1 MTISSGITPEEKNKI
16 AELRK
21 LVKDDL
27 SEYYDTD
34 FNLLR
39 WLQGHAQLSIPDVA
53 RKLRHHLKARKSTWN
68 LDKIHK
74 NERTHPIHNHWRYG
88 ITGLSGT
95 LENVI
100 VNIEQCGKTD
110 YTGMM
115 ECFSLSEVMKARI
128 YDLEV
133 MLAQCM
139 ELEKQTGK
147 QAWILYVMDV
157 TGLEYNKKLYDLI
170 TGSMRSLA
178 EFMSDHYVEMIKF
191 FVPVNLPSFAVAFW
205 TIVRPL
211 LPERTKNKVRIL
223 SSSNWRDEI
232 LQFSNIEALPAVWND
247 ELHTF
252 PAHVDTPQPYPK
264 EWYYSSKGLKVPD
277 NTQVIDVSAGKYH
290 TISMPLNRGDV
301 VSWWVS
307 GNRNFGFGLFL
318 ARNEDDNDFAV
329 NGSGIV
335 WHILTSVPKVG
346 ELEHEK
352 PLVEEH
358 YKVAHSLTLEKM
370 HPPTFQDRYQSF
382 SAIISL
388 LRPCW

>member
-178 EFMSDHYVEMIKF
+178 EFMSDHYVEMIK
-191 FVPVNLPSFAVAFW
+191 
-205 TIVRPL
+205 
-211 LPERTKNKVRIL
+211 VRIL

-264 EWYYSSKGLKVPD
+264 EWYYSSKGLKTALQFREDQSLSYVNSSGEDTSLFQKWPTGFLK
-277 NTQVIDVSAGKYH
+277 NSVEIIKNVGLVYFSLM
-290 TISMPLNRGDV
+290 ISIAK
-301 VSWWVS
+301 
-307 GNRNFGFGLFL
+307 F
-318 ARNEDDNDFAV
+318 
-329 NGSGIV
+329 
-335 WHILTSVPKVG
+335 
-346 ELEHEK
+346 
-352 PLVEEH
+352 
-358 YKVAHSLTLEKM
+358 
-370 HPPTFQDRYQSF
+370 
-382 SAIISL
+382 
-388 LRPCW
+388 